1 MVPMTTETLWRQS
14 ATCTLGCTLGEIWL
28 ARNEAGGIC
37 AVLLGAEPARLWAE
51 WDRRFPSAT
60 WRDAPTDEA
69 LETML
74 AYLHGE
80 RVDLNPLPLAISGTP
95 FQERVWAALRRIPYG
110 ETRSYRELAAEL
122 TNREAAPRTARAVGS
137 ACGRNPVALLIP
149 CHRATRSDGGLGG
162 YYWGLAIKRALL
174 QMEAAGAANS
184 FTSADQLP
192 LY

>member
-1 MVPMTTETLWRQS
+1 MTTASLWRQS
-14 ATCTLGCTLGEIWL
+14 ATCTWGEIWL
-28 ARNEAGGIC
+28 ARNEAGGIG

-60 WRDAPTDEA
+60 WQDAPADDA
-69 LETML
+69 LETVL
-74 AYLHGE
+74 AYLQGA
-80 RVDLNPLPLAISGTP
+80 RVDLNALPLAISGTP

-149 CHRATRSDGGLGG
+149 CHRALRSDGGLGG

-174 QMEAAGAANS
+174 QMEAGGGASAI
-184 FTSADQLP
+184 TSANQLP
-192 LY
+192 LC